1 MTTDSTYFQP
11 DSANFGHDFFNL
23 DFKIYVGLVK
33 DNRDPTRSGRLR
45 VWVPSQGGDQ
55 NDENQW
61 KTVLYAGP
69 FIGHTYQD
77 PVKEPNGENSFDQVR
92 HTYGMWFTGPD
103 IGNLVLFVS
112 AHGDPDRSYYFACL
126 PSQFG
131 LHMLPA
137 MGSSD
142 QVDSKKISDSTVR
155 SLYQS
160 GKIGPELPVAEFVE
174 PNSKIATFPKILR
187 PLHEPQV
194 KILIEQGLDR
204 PKYTGNRGRVT
215 SSAQRETPSGVFGVA
230 TPGRPK
236 GKYPDDTIPPPQRIV
251 KTRLGGHTFV
261 MDDGDNKGKNNLCRW
276 RSSGGHQIL
285 FDDTDNILYICNS
298 NGNAYVEMTSSGTI
312 NVYSSGGVNIRSKKT
327 LNIHCD
333 QDINVQADG
342 NLNMCAKKT
351 VSIEAQSINIRGK
364 QSTTLFGASTNV
376 GASGSLSLSGVSVGI
391 NATSSCNIVGKPI
404 NLNSGSANRV
414 SKPRD
419 LPVKNHDDTEKES
432 SQWTIKP
439 NKIKSIVSV
448 VPTHE
453 PWKRKTGQDSA
464 ASSTVSGD
472 DAQGSDI
479 NEQDISGAEAGAR
492 AEAGAGTAPVVEAE
506 AGAGAETGEGT
517 APVARAAT
525 DSVKTSNDPPKA
537 DPDQVRDIGY
547 DTSFGG
553 NGLDTQGGSVTQDA
567 VNPENFGYGGGAFTA
582 EQEKWLGDADR
593 TDPYILARM
602 PGINAAARASILN
615 GLTEQDLRGGIPIPQ
630 FTNGLAA
637 GRLAADQARGFAG
650 SVIKQVSGGINDFVS
665 KSGNLG
671 KYAVNATQAAIS
683 GFIKRSG
690 IEQYKGNNQAFND
703 PRAWTGLL
711 GCKNQN
717 DFLAST
723 NAQDQCFSTIAE
735 SNYNILTRQ
744 GIIRSSDPAATVA
757 GVLSC
762 AHVAGSPDLA
772 QRFFTRG
779 SGQSSDGLSL
789 AQITANS
796 HAAVL
801 LADALN
807 VSTSSSASVPTA
819 LDSVNMTFEFSRFS
833 LKVAAFTAQAMN
845 EVLYTA
851 TRINSDGSIT
861 IVFKDATLNTL
872 IATMQSLA
880 LISTTDRATAESV
893 KSWATSVYH
902 TIKASWN

>member
-1 MTTDSTYFQP
+1 MTTDSPYIQP
-11 DSANFGHDFFNL
+11 DLANFDHVFFNL

-77 PVKEPNGENSFDQVR
+77 PIKKANGENSFDQVR

-142 QVDSKKISDSTVR
+142 QVDSQKISDSTVR

-174 PNSKIATFPKILR
+174 PNNDIAKFPKIRR

-204 PKYTGNRGRVT
+204 PNYTGNRGRVT

-342 NLNMCAKKT
+342 NLNMCVKKT
-351 VSIEAQSINIRGK
+351 LSIEAQSINIHGK
-364 QSTTLFGASTNV
+364 QITKLFGASTDV

-391 NATSSCNIVGKPI
+391 NATSSCNIVGKPV
-404 NLNSGSANRV
+404 NLNSGAANRV
-414 SKPRD
+414 SKPSV
-419 LPVKNHDDTEKES
+419 LPVKSHDDTEKES

-472 DAQGSDI
+472 AAQGSDI
-479 NEQDISGAEAGAR
+479 DQLSAAQAGEGIAPEARAVAGAQ
-492 AEAGAGTAPVVEAE
+492 A
-506 AGAGAETGEGT
+506 GEGI
-517 APVARAAT
+517 APVAGAAT
-525 DSVKTSNDPPKA
+525 NSGQTSNGPPEA
-537 DPDQVRDIGY
+537 GPNPVPGIGD
-547 DTSFGG
+547 DTVVGG
-553 NGLDTQGGSVTQDA
+553 NGLETQGGGVTQDT
-567 VNPENFGYGGGAFTA
+567 VNNENFGYGGGAFTA
-582 EQEKWLGDADR
+582 EQEKWLGGADR

-602 PGINAAARASILN
+602 PGINAAAGVSIVN
-615 GLTEQDLRGGIPIPQ
+615 GLTEQDLRGGISIPQ

-690 IEQYKGNNQAFND
+690 IEQYKGNNQVFND

-723 NAQDQCFSTIAE
+723 NAQDQCFSTNAQF
-735 SNYNILTRQ
+735 NYNALNEE
-744 GIIRSSDPAATVA
+744 GIILPSDPSATVA

-772 QRFFTRG
+772 KRFFTRG
-779 SGQSSDGLSL
+779 GGQSSDGLSL
-789 AQITANS
+789 AQITAHS

-807 VSTSSSASVPTA
+807 VPTSSSASVSAA
-819 LDSVNMTFEFSRFS
+819 LDTVNMTFEFSRFS

-902 TIKASWN
+902 TIKTSWN

>member
-1 MTTDSTYFQP
+1 MTTDSIYITPQGNK
-11 DSANFGHDFFNL
+11 SSHDFFNL
-23 DFKIYVGLVK
+23 DFKVYVGLVK

-69 FIGHTYQD
+69 FIGHTHQD
-77 PVKEPNGENSFDQVR
+77 PVKNVNGENSFDQAR

-112 AHGDPDRSYYFACL
+112 SHGDPDRSYYFACI

-137 MGSSD
+137 VGSSD
-142 QVDSKKISDSTVR
+142 QVDSTKISDSTVR

-174 PNSKIATFPKILR
+174 PNPDIGKFPKIRR

-236 GKYPDDTIPPPQRIV
+236 GQYPDDTIPPPQRIV

-298 NGNAYVEMTSSGTI
+298 NGNAYVEMTSSGAI

-342 NLNMCAKKT
+342 NFSMCVKKT
-351 VSIEAQSINIRGK
+351 LSIEAQSIAIHGK
-364 QSTTLFGASTNV
+364 QTTKLFGASTDV
-376 GASGSLSLSGVSVGI
+376 GALGSLSLSGVSVGI

-404 NLNSGSANRV
+404 NLNSGAANRV
-414 SKPRD
+414 SKPKD
-419 LPVKNHDDTEKES
+419 LPVKNHDDTEKDS

-439 NKIKSIVSV
+439 NKIKSIVSL

-453 PWKRKTGQDSA
+453 PWTRKTGLDSA
-464 ASSTVSGD
+464 ASSTASGD
-472 DAQGSDI
+472 DNQGLSMDV
-479 NEQDISGAEAGAR
+479 QDNGGTGTEA
-492 AEAGAGTAPVVEAE
+492 V
-506 AGAGAETGEGT
+506 
-517 APVARAAT
+517 
-525 DSVKTSNDPPKA
+525 SVQTSNGPPEA
-537 DPDQVRDIGY
+537 SPDQVSVTGN

-553 NGLDTQGGSVTQDA
+553 DGSDTQGGGITQDT
-567 VNPENFGYGGGAFTA
+567 NNDENFGYGGGAFTA

-602 PGINAAARASILN
+602 PGINAAAGASIVN
-615 GLTEQDLRGGIPIPQ
+615 GLTEQDLRGGVSIPQ
-630 FTNGLAA
+630 FSNGLAA
-637 GRLAADQARGFAG
+637 GRLAADQARAFAG

-711 GCKNQN
+711 GCRNQN

-723 NAQDQCFSTIAE
+723 NAQDQCFSTNTE
-735 SNYNILTRQ
+735 YNYNYLNEQ
-744 GIIRSSDPAATVA
+744 GIILSSDPPATVA
-757 GVLSC
+757 GALSC
-762 AHVAGSPDLA
+762 AHVAGSPDIA
-772 QRFFTRG
+772 QRFFTSG
-779 SGQSSDGLSL
+779 GGQSSDGLSL
-789 AQITANS
+789 AQCTAHS

-807 VSTSSSASVPTA
+807 VSTSSSASALAA

-833 LKVAAFTAQAMN
+833 LKVAAFTDQAMN
-845 EVLYTA
+845 GVLYTA
-851 TRINSDGSIT
+851 TRINGDGSTT

-880 LISTTDRATAESV
+880 LISATDRATADSV

-902 TIKASWN
+902 TISTSWN